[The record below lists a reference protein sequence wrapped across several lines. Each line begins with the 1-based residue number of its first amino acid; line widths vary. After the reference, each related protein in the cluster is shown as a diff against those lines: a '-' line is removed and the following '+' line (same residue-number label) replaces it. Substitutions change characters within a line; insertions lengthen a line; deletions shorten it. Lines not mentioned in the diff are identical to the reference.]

1 MEDYIK
7 QDRADGSRGWT
18 EHKPRTCF
26 TVYGKVRGQGRPR
39 FTTRGKFTR
48 AYKPKKDVDYE
59 SLVAKCYRE
68 AGGTLHTGAVEV
80 HITAFRALP
89 QSRPRKVS
97 HEPDTFK
104 PDVDNI
110 CKIVLDGL
118 NGIAY
123 LDDSQVVYLTARK
136 QDRRRRPEEFIT
148 VLVRDVD
155 YIEEQNQ

>member
-1 MEDYIK
+1 MTDYIK

-18 EHKPRTCF
+18 KQQHRTCF
-26 TVYGKVRGQGRPR
+26 TVYGKVRGQSRPR

-80 HITAFRALP
+80 HITAYRALP
-89 QSRPRKVS
+89 QSRPLKVT

-110 CKIVLDGL
+110 CKIFLDAL
-118 NGIAY
+118 NGVAY
-123 LDDSQVVYLTARK
+123 KDDAQVVYITAKK
-136 QDRRRRPEEFIT
+136 QDRKRRPEEFVT
-148 VLVRDVD
+148 VLVEDVK
-155 YIEEQNQ
+155 EQQQ

>member
-18 EHKPRTCF
+18 EHQPLTCF
-26 TVYGKVRGQGRPR
+26 TVYGKVRGQSRPR
-39 FTTRGKFTR
+39 FTTRGKSTR

-68 AGGTLHTGAVEV
+68 AGGTLHTGAVAV

-89 QSRPRKVS
+89 KSLQFKTT
-97 HEPDTFK
+97 HEPDMHK
-104 PDVDNI
+104 PDIDNI

-136 QDRRRRPEEFIT
+136 HDRRCRPEEFIN
-148 VLVRDVD
+148 VLVTDV
-155 YIEEQNQ
+155 

>member
-1 MEDYIK
+1 MKDYIK

-18 EHKPRTCF
+18 EHQPLTCF
-26 TVYGKVRGQGRPR
+26 TVYGKVRGQSRPR
-39 FTTRGKFTR
+39 FTTRGKSTR

-59 SLVAKCYRE
+59 SLIAKCYRE
-68 AGGTLHTGAVEV
+68 AGGTLHTGAVAV

-89 QSRPRKVS
+89 KSLQLKTA
-97 HEPDTFK
+97 HEPDMHK
-104 PDVDNI
+104 PDIDNI

-136 QDRRRRPEEFIT
+136 HDRRHRPEEFIN
-148 VLVRDVD
+148 VLVTDV
-155 YIEEQNQ
+155 